1 MEQLEVV
8 FGLFVV
14 LAVIATLARRIEV
27 PYPILLVMGGLVIG
41 LVPGLPRVEVDPNLI
56 LLVFLPPLLYAAAL
70 AMPPRELRDSLRPI
84 SLLAFGLV
92 LFTMTAVAVAA
103 HATIDGLSWA
113 AGFTLGAIVSPPDPV
128 AAVAIANRLGLP
140 RRLVTILEG
149 EGLFNDVTALVVY
162 RLAVAAVVTGSFSL
176 IEVGVRFVLAAVGAL
191 AIDRVGASGILATLT
206 AGLYLARYGPGVVTS
221 AGRLQGQGLW
231 DILVFILEGIS
242 FILIG
247 LELRPVLDEL
257 GGRPVSTLLGEA
269 ALVCAVVIVV
279 RIVWVF
285 AAGALSRALRTRP
298 GQAGWRNHAVV
309 AWAGMRGV
317 VSLAAALA
325 IPLRTDTG
333 APFPQRDLLI
343 FLSFSVILVT
353 LVGQGLTLPPLIRRL
368 DVVEPVERAAREE
381 AATRLRLARAALER
395 LDDLERELDLPDEQ
409 VEGLRQRYQRIVERC
424 SARLSE
430 GEEDHEE
437 RHRQTMR
444 DVQREL
450 IAAERAELLRI
461 RVEHGLS
468 QQVYRRLSH
477 DLDIEELRLGR

>member
-176 IEVGVRFVLAAVGAL
+176 IEVG
-191 AIDRVGASGILATLT
+191 
-206 AGLYLARYGPGVVTS
+206 AGSSWRRSARWPSAWWS
-221 AGRLQGQGLW
+221 AGPPSTCSTRW
-231 DILVFILEGIS
+231 WTRRWRTPCS
-242 FILIG
+242 FWSRSPPTSPPTG
-247 LELRPVLDEL
+247 
-257 GGRPVSTLLGEA
+257 
-269 ALVCAVVIVV
+269 
-279 RIVWVF
+279 WVPRESWPPSPPGCTSP
-285 AAGALSRALRTRP
+285 AT
-298 GQAGWRNHAVV
+298 GQAW
-309 AWAGMRGV
+309 
-317 VSLAAALA
+317 
-325 IPLRTDTG
+325 
-333 APFPQRDLLI
+333 
-343 FLSFSVILVT
+343 
-353 LVGQGLTLPPLIRRL
+353 
-368 DVVEPVERAAREE
+368 
-381 AATRLRLARAALER
+381 
-395 LDDLERELDLPDEQ
+395 
-409 VEGLRQRYQRIVERC
+409 
-424 SARLSE
+424 
-430 GEEDHEE
+430 
-437 RHRQTMR
+437 
-444 DVQREL
+444 
-450 IAAERAELLRI
+450 
-461 RVEHGLS
+461 
-468 QQVYRRLSH
+468 
-477 DLDIEELRLGR
+477 